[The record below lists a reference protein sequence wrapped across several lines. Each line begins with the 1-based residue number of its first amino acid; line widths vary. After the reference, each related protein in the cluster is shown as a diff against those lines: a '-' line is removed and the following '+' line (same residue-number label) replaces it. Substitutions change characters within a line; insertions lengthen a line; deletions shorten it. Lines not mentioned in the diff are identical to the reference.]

1 MRAYV
6 ACVELSHAGL
16 EVCEKFG
23 DFRFGHLPVDHAR
36 RIDPFTVKNAEAPG
50 PICVSL
56 LGVNA
61 VVLEATDGPHLTSR
75 FGLFRLTAPGK
86 MPSMTDLELNSSG
99 LDPNDAFLKAQL
111 LGRILV
117 RPLCHPR

>member
-1 MRAYV
+1 
-6 ACVELSHAGL
+6 VELSHAGL

-23 DFRFGHLPVDHAR
+23 DFHVSRFPWITPHA
-36 RIDPFTVKNAEAPG
+36 IVPFSVKNDEAPG

-61 VVLEATDGPHLTSR
+61 VVLKATDGPHLTSR

-86 MPSMTDLELNSSG
+86 MPSMTDLDGATIKLKRIRPKQCVFKG
-99 LDPNDAFLKAQL
+99 AIIGPN
-111 LGRILV
+111 
-117 RPLCHPR
+117 PR